1 MPVELDVDQRHLDHR
16 HGRKPLQFR
25 LDPAEDERMSD
36 RLEFSELFRIGEYD
50 PAEGLAVYLAF
61 EDDLR
66 PSRRDRSP
74 SLVGEDSVTD
84 RIGVDGSDPAL
95 RQ

>member
-1 MPVELDVDQRHLDHR
+1 
-16 HGRKPLQFR
+16 
-25 LDPAEDERMSD
+25 MSD